1 MHPLRFGLSVARC
14 KSNAFQPRP
23 QSLTA
28 GANLETER
36 GAREEEAEVEAE
48 AEAAE
53 AEAERFRVAWQTAIA
68 RVRNEV
74 ASIEDFRPFDNNN
87 QGLRWLAQRIRPETD
102 NFSVEFYMSLIQQEI
117 ARLKILSEKRIKEWF
132 DYFSSQKSNGREI
145 TVEERK
151 RYSNHMKTH
160 KSRFGTEL
168 PPEIYFR
175 VLEVMSLIDPTHPW
189 VLEQNQLNQNLEP
202 QSEPQ
207 PEPQPE
213 PRPRCP
219 PEGCAVMSYSG
230 LRF

>member
-1 MHPLRFGLSVARC
+1 LSVARC

-36 GAREEEAEVEAE
+36 GAREEAEVEAE
-48 AEAAE
+48 VEAAE

-102 NFSVEFYMSLIQQEI
+102 NLSVEFYMSLIKQEI
-117 ARLKILSEKRIKEWF
+117 ARLWVASCKRMKEWF
-132 DYFSSQKSNGREI
+132 DYFYSQKSNGREI
-145 TVEERK
+145 TAEMRK
-151 RYSNHMKTH
+151 RFKNYIKTH

-168 PPEIYFR
+168 PPEIYFH
-175 VLEVMSLIDPTHPW
+175 VLKVMSFIEPTHLW
-189 VLEQNQLNQNLEP
+189 VRIYMDQLNQEP
-202 QSEPQ
+202 E
-207 PEPQPE
+207 PE